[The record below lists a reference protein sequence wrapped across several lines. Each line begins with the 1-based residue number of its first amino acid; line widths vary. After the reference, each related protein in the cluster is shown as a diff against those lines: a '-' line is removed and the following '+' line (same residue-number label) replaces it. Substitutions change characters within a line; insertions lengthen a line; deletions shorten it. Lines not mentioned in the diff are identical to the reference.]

1 MPETI
6 IHTFYDTVAFST
18 VALAEHQA
26 FASPLG
32 SSATRTRFVTN
43 ASGNSQLRNS
53 EAFSIENVKVW
64 VDSVEVL
71 ADLEEMFLGAY
82 LRLNVLN
89 KEYLQVPL
97 VLCFGAGSWGG
108 EFHEATNTLARLIN
122 TQGMGYQLPIP
133 ILIPKG
139 QNFEVFLGQQNALA
153 NDVDVKIALTGR
165 LTRD

>member
-1 MPETI
+1 MPETL
-6 IHTFYDTVAFST
+6 IHTFYDTVEFGTS
-18 VALAEHQA
+18 ALAEHQA

-32 SSATRTRFVTN
+32 SSSTRTRFVTN
-43 ASGNSQLRNS
+43 SSGNSQLRNS
-53 EAFSIENVKVW
+53 EAFSIENIKVW
-64 VDSVEVL
+64 VDSVEVV

-89 KEYLQVPL
+89 REYLQIPL
-97 VLCFGAGSWGG
+97 VLCFGAGGWQG
-108 EFHEATNTLARLIN
+108 EFHEASNTLARLIN
-122 TQGMGYQLPIP
+122 TSGQGYMLPIP

-153 NDVDVKIALTGR
+153 NAVDVKIALTGR